1 MTSKRKKVDTI
12 IKRRAT
18 MLVQSE
24 GRAVYQ
30 FSLTGRELL
39 QIADVSR
46 ISRDDDTGKLIGYQ
60 RPEVRKHVQDI
71 VDYLDEGKILF
82 PHPIILA
89 FSSRVRFVKQRG
101 PRAFDSVSFAGELR
115 IPNNTASDG
124 KRTAWVVDGQQR
136 MMAISRSIN
145 QDIPIPVSAFITDD
159 VEMQRDQFLRINN
172 SRPLPKG
179 LVEELL
185 PEVSMSISARLA
197 PSKIPSSIVNLL
209 NQDKDSPFYLMIK
222 RTSMTAD
229 QKRRAVVSDGPLI
242 KVIKESLTQPSGC
255 LFPYR
260 DVATGETEMDAIW
273 SILTVYW
280 HGVKQAFPEAW
291 GLPPTKSRLMH
302 GAGLCAIGR
311 LMDRIM
317 PRVDLNSKKA
327 VDQVVKELQYI
338 SPHCR
343 WTYGRWEEFDLA
355 WNDVQNVP
363 RHVKALSNYLI
374 RTYVKQR
381 AER

>member
-1 MTSKRKKVDTI
+1 
-12 IKRRAT
+12 
-18 MLVQSE
+18 
-24 GRAVYQ
+24 
-30 FSLTGRELL
+30 
-39 QIADVSR
+39 
-46 ISRDDDTGKLIGYQ
+46 
-60 RPEVRKHVQDI
+60 
-71 VDYLDEGKILF
+71 
-82 PHPIILA
+82 
-89 FSSRVRFVKQRG
+89 
-101 PRAFDSVSFAGELR
+101 
-115 IPNNTASDG
+115 
-124 KRTAWVVDGQQR
+124 
-136 MMAISRSIN
+136 
-145 QDIPIPVSAFITDD
+145 
-159 VEMQRDQFLRINN
+159 
-172 SRPLPKG
+172 
-179 LVEELL
+179 
-185 PEVSMSISARLA
+185 
-197 PSKIPSSIVNLL
+197 
-209 NQDKDSPFYLMIK
+209 
-222 RTSMTAD
+222 MTAD

-311 LMDRIM
+311 LMDRVM

-327 VDQVVKELQYI
+327 IDQVVKELQYI

-343 WTYGRWEEFDLA
+343 WTHGRWEEFDLA